1 MDHLIHDLRY
11 AVRRLG
17 HAPAFTTVA
26 VLSLALGIGANT
38 AIFSIVNA
46 VLIRDMPARSPD
58 RLVELFTSERSGYQ
72 YSTFSYPDFRDV
84 RDQATVF
91 QDVAARYAMMLGI
104 ANEDGTSDVLWGEVV
119 TGNLFELLG
128 VDAAVGRALRPEDD
142 AAQGASPVAVI
153 SHGLWN
159 RRFGSDPGVVGETVR
174 LNGRPVTIV
183 GVMSEG
189 FTGQFP
195 GFQMDLWVPHS
206 MAVPLHI
213 SDPDQAEARGSR
225 NLFPVARLE
234 PGATLERAR
243 AELETIALRLG
254 RDHPDTNDG
263 RTMTLLRSDQ
273 VSFNPI
279 VDQALV
285 PVAVLLMVV
294 VGLVL
299 AIACANLASLLLI
312 RATGRRR
319 EIATRLAVG
328 AGRGRLIRQLL
339 TESVVLALAG
349 GLVGLALAYAL
360 VQAITGFTPPV
371 PIPVNLDL
379 GLDTPVLVFT
389 FALSLVTGIL
399 FGLAPALR
407 ASRPDV
413 LPAVKDAAYTELG
426 KRRRFGLRNAL
437 VVGQVVV
444 SLLLLVTAGLF
455 VRSLNETQRVDAGF
469 DTERLAIAALNLG
482 QYGYTL
488 EEGRV
493 FVDRL
498 VERVEALPDV
508 RSACITNR
516 VPVGISIQIK
526 SFLPEGWPVPEDG
539 NLPEYDYTRIDE
551 RYFETM
557 GVAIVRGRAFTRV
570 DRTGPEVAIVSET
583 AARRFWP
590 GEDPIGKRIRN
601 GSEGPWHEVVGVARD
616 TKVRTLGEAPRPY
629 VYLPLSKAGTDFA
642 TIVVATRGDPA
653 AFMPRLREE
662 IRAIDPAVTPF
673 TSGTI
678 QEQLAIILYPARM
691 GAILLAA
698 FGALALALAV
708 TGLYGVVSYTASRR
722 TREVGIRMAMGARP
736 TDITGMVIRNGA
748 GLVAVGIALG
758 LALAFVVTRLLAGFL
773 YGVSV
778 TDPVTFLGIPLL
790 LGGIALLASWIPA
803 RRAARLDPMRALR
816 YE

>member
-1 MDHLIHDLRY
+1 VEQLIRDLRY

-17 HAPAFTTVA
+17 GAPVFTAVA

-46 VLIRDMPARSPD
+46 VLIRDMPARSPEQ
-58 RLVELFTSERSGYQ
+58 LVELYTSERSGYA
-72 YSTFSYPDFRDV
+72 YSTFSEPDFRDV
-84 RDQATVF
+84 REQATVF
-91 QDVAARYAMMLGI
+91 QDVAARYAMMLSI
-104 ANEDGTSDVLWGEVV
+104 ANPDGTSDVLWGEVV
-119 TGNLFELLG
+119 SANLFDLLG
-128 VDAAVGRALRPEDD
+128 VDAAVGRTLQPQDD
-142 AAQGASPVAVI
+142 AAEGASPVAVL
-153 SHGLWN
+153 SHGAWN
-159 RRFGSDPGVVGETVR
+159 RRYGGDPGVVGETVR

-183 GVMSEG
+183 GVMPEG

-195 GFQMDLWVPHS
+195 GFQMDLWVPMS
-206 MAVPLHI
+206 MAVPLHVA
-213 SDPDQAEARGSR
+213 DPDQAENRGSR
-225 NLFPVARLE
+225 NLFPVARLK
-234 PGATLERAR
+234 PGVTLERAR
-243 AELETIALRLG
+243 AELETIALRLA
-254 RDHPDTNDG
+254 REYPETNED
-263 RTMTLLRSDQ
+263 RSMTLLPSDQ

-312 RATGRRR
+312 RASGRQR

-349 GLVGLALAYAL
+349 GLVGLGLAYAL
-360 VQAITGFTPPV
+360 VQAIMGFTPPI

-379 GLDTPVLVFT
+379 SLDTPVLAFT
-389 FALSLVTGIL
+389 FVLSLITGVL

-413 LPAVKDAAYTELG
+413 LPALKDAAYTELG

-455 VRSLNETQRVDAGF
+455 VRSLSETQRVDAGF
-469 DTERLAIAALNLG
+469 DTERLATAAIDLG
-482 QYGYTL
+482 QYGYTR

-498 VERVEALPDV
+498 VERLEALPDV

-516 VPVGISIQIK
+516 VPVGMSIQIT

-551 RYFETM
+551 RYFETL
-557 GVAIVRGRAFTRV
+557 GVPIVRGRAFNRA
-570 DRTGPEVAIVSET
+570 DRTGPGVAIVSET

-629 VYLPLSKAGTDFA
+629 IYMPLSKRGTHFA
-642 TIVVATRGDPA
+642 TVVAATRGDPA
-653 AFMPRLREE
+653 AFMPRLPEE
-662 IRAIDPAVTPF
+662 IQALDPAVTPF
-673 TSGTI
+673 FSGTV
-678 QEQLAIILYPARM
+678 QEQLAVMTYPARM

-698 FGALALALAV
+698 FGALALVLAV

-736 TDITGMVIRNGA
+736 TDITGMVLRDGA
-748 GLVAVGIALG
+748 GLVTVGIALG
-758 LALAFVVTRLLAGFL
+758 LGLAVVVTRLLAGFL

-778 TDPVTFLGIPLL
+778 TDPVTFIGIPLL
-790 LGGIALLASWIPA
+790 LGGVALLASWLPA